1 MTISKKVLSKGKKHK
16 FTFQFTIKDEKNKKV
31 KGANVKLEYRQGNN
45 TTPVSKV
52 SPTSGKAKIS
62 FTVKT
67 KKGSVTIS
75 SSGIDAPVGY
85 AYDKDLNDKYSDDCP
100 AFSENC
106 ASYVF
111 D

>member
-1 MTISKKVLSKGKKHK
+1 MSKRVQSNGKKHK
-16 FTFQFTIKDEKNKKV
+16 FTFTLTIKDKKNKKKI
-31 KGANVKLEYRQGNN
+31 KGANVKLEYKQGSK

-52 SPTSGKAKIS
+52 TTSSGKAKIIFS
-62 FTVKT
+62 VKT
-67 KKGSVTIS
+67 KNGSVTLS